1 MRMGVTISRVRS
13 TKKSYIMSWS
23 RMSVTACRQSILSMS
38 GVNEHEQ
45 GGRKSGMRMG
55 VTISRVRSTKKSYIM
70 SWSRMSVT
78 ACRQSILSMSG
89 VNELR
94 FLYCEEME

>member
-1 MRMGVTISRVRS
+1 MRMGVTISGVRS
-13 TKKSYIMSWS
+13 TKKSYIMP
-23 RMSVTACRQSILSMS
+23 
-38 GVNEHEQ
+38 
-45 GGRKSGMRMG
+45 
-55 VTISRVRSTKKSYIM
+55 
-70 SWSRMSVT
+70 WSRMSVT

>member
-1 MRMGVTISRVRS
+1 M
-13 TKKSYIMSWS
+13 
-23 RMSVTACRQSILSMS
+23 TACRQSILSMS
-38 GVNEHEQ
+38 RVNEHEQ
-45 GGRKSGMRMG
+45 VGRKSGMRMG
-55 VTISRVRSTKKSYIM
+55 VTILRVRSTKKSYIM

>member
-1 MRMGVTISRVRS
+1 M
-13 TKKSYIMSWS
+13 
-23 RMSVTACRQSILSMS
+23 TACRQSILSMS

-45 GGRKSGMRMG
+45 VGRKSGMRMG
-55 VTISRVRSTKKSYIM
+55 VTILRVRSTKKSYIM
-70 SWSRMSVT
+70 SRSRMSVT
-78 ACRQSILSMSG
+78 ACRQSILSMGG

>member
-1 MRMGVTISRVRS
+1 MITRNANGRYDFESAQHEEIVYHVMVE
-13 TKKSYIMSWS
+13 
-23 RMSVTACRQSILSMS
+23 S
-38 GVNEHEQ
+38 G
-45 GGRKSGMRMG
+45 
-55 VTISRVRSTKKSYIM
+55 
-70 SWSRMSVT
+70 VT

>member
-23 RMSVTACRQSILSMS
+23 RMSVTACRQSILSM
-38 GVNEHEQ
+38 G
-45 GGRKSGMRMG
+45 
-55 VTISRVRSTKKSYIM
+55 
-70 SWSRMSVT
+70 
-78 ACRQSILSMSG
+78 G

>member
-1 MRMGVTISRVRS
+1 MTACRQSILSMSVVNEHEQVGRKSGMRMGVTILRVRS
-13 TKKSYIMSWS
+13 TKKSYIMS
-23 RMSVTACRQSILSMS
+23 R
-38 GVNEHEQ
+38 
-45 GGRKSGMRMG
+45 
-55 VTISRVRSTKKSYIM
+55 
-70 SWSRMSVT
+70 SRMSVT